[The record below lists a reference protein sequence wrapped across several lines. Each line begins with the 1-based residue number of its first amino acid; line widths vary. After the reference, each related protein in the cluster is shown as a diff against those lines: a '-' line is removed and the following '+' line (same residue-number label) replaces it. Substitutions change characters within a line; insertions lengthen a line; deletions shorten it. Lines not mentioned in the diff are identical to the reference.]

1 MNMQQAEFSGKDELF
16 DDTILRVETVVQ
28 HVPLSNRRLGTRNR
42 FDVASADSGG
52 NGNEEISDN
61 DEDSMMLLTEI
72 AAVDFVPKKLK
83 TAEESD
89 GQSIDSDDRHP
100 SLEYYQIPKDEIV
113 KLTQQKEFRYV
124 LFDSTRRRLTRIHRL
139 YVLYY

>member
-89 GQSIDSDDRHP
+89 GQSIDSDD
-100 SLEYYQIPKDEIV
+100 IV
-113 KLTQQKEFRYV
+113 TTS
-124 LFDSTRRRLTRIHRL
+124 DD
-139 YVLYY
+139 